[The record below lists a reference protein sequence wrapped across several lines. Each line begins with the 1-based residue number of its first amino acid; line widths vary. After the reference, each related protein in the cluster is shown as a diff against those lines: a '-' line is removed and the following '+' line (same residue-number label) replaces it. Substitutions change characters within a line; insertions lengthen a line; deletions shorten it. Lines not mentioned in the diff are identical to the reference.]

1 MYTVLLILILLG
13 ALISAVSAFRALGA
27 YLRFRRARA
36 AFQEKVTDEVAHL
49 SARTDELEISLSAL
63 DARAAELPIQIFE
76 LQQSLT
82 TLQVLTRALGT
93 SLRQVQRVLSYNA
106 LKTLSAARIGKIL
119 QTASAPKD
127 RQPSGWS
134 RRCHGRRILQ
144 QMDEE
149 SAQQAQNTEVLK
161 PSGEDC
167 EICGTEMYG
176 LHCKLICPN
185 CGYRRDCSDP

>member
-13 ALISAVSAFRALGA
+13 ALISAVTAFRALGA

-36 AFQEKVTDEVAHL
+36 AFQEKITNEVARL

-127 RQPSGWS
+127 RQPSG
-134 RRCHGRRILQ
+134 
-144 QMDEE
+144 
-149 SAQQAQNTEVLK
+149 
-161 PSGEDC
+161 
-167 EICGTEMYG
+167 
-176 LHCKLICPN
+176 
-185 CGYRRDCSDP
+185 

>member
-1 MYTVLLILILLG
+1 MYTVLLILILLE
-13 ALISAVSAFRALGA
+13 ALISAVTAFRALGA

-36 AFQEKVTDEVAHL
+36 AFQEKITNEVARL

-63 DARAAELPIQIFE
+63 DARAAELPIQISE

-127 RQPSGWS
+127 RQPSG
-134 RRCHGRRILQ
+134 
-144 QMDEE
+144 
-149 SAQQAQNTEVLK
+149 
-161 PSGEDC
+161 
-167 EICGTEMYG
+167 
-176 LHCKLICPN
+176 
-185 CGYRRDCSDP
+185 

>member
-36 AFQEKVTDEVAHL
+36 AFQEKVTNEVARL

-127 RQPSGWS
+127 RQPSG
-134 RRCHGRRILQ
+134 
-144 QMDEE
+144 
-149 SAQQAQNTEVLK
+149 
-161 PSGEDC
+161 
-167 EICGTEMYG
+167 
-176 LHCKLICPN
+176 
-185 CGYRRDCSDP
+185 